1 MAEYRVCTS
10 CERRESEMRSLRSEV
25 ERLGR
30 ERDEALNQFHLAEE
44 WRRKLKDELAAAREA
59 LEKADALFDRTLSAS
74 NDASFDQYLHG
85 DAEDVWVSICEA
97 AEQYDEARAAA
108 KGGEG
113 NGDGE

>member
-30 ERDEALNQFHLAEE
+30 ARDEALNQFHLAEE

-59 LEKADALFDRTLSAS
+59 LEKADRFALMAQREIMEALEGEDLQAWLGELYGAS
-74 NDASFDQYLHG
+74 IELRDG
-85 DAEDVWVSICEA
+85 I
-97 AEQYDEARAAA
+97 ARAAA

-113 NGDGE
+113 SS